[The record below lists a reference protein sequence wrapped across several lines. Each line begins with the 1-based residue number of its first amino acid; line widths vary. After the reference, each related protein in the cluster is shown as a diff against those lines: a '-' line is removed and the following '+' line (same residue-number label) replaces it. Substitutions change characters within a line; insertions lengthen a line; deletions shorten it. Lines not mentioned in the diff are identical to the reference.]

1 MNKVLRL
8 VCAAS
13 AGAAVMYFFDP
24 DRGKRRRALVRDKAK
39 HTLKMA
45 NETVDKTGRDLRNH
59 AVGTFCRVQSL
70 FRERVLTDAVLQERV
85 RSKMGRV
92 ISHPKAVK
100 VEATDGVVSLSG
112 PIMASEEHPLLEA
125 VIGIAGV
132 KGIDNLLEVQAQV
145 AAAPA
150 LQV

>member
-1 MNKVLRL
+1 MNKALRL

-13 AGAAVMYFFDP
+13 AGAAAMYFLDP

-39 HTLKMA
+39 HTFKVA
-45 NETVDKTGRDLRNH
+45 NDTVNKTGRDFRNH
-59 AVGTFCRVQSL
+59 VTGTFCRVQSL
-70 FRERVLTDAVLQERV
+70 FRERVSTDAVLQARV

-112 PIMASEEHPLLEA
+112 PVMAWEEHPLLEA
-125 VIGIAGV
+125 ITGIDGV
-132 KGIDNLLEVQAQV
+132 KGIENLLEVQVQAD
-145 AAAPA
+145 AAPA
-150 LQV
+150 LQG

>member
-24 DRGKRRRALVRDKAK
+24 DRGKKRRALLRDKTK
-39 HTLKMA
+39 HTIKAA
-45 NETVDKTGRDLRNH
+45 NDKVDRTGRDFRNH
-59 AVGTFCRVQSL
+59 VVGTFCRAQSL
-70 FRERVLTDAVLQERV
+70 FRERELTDAVLQERV

-100 VEATDGVVSLSG
+100 VVATGGIVSVSG
-112 PIMASEEHPLLEA
+112 PIMAWEEHPLLDA
-125 VIGIAGV
+125 IDGIDGV
-132 KGIDNLLEVQAQV
+132 KGIENLLDVHEQAGD
-145 AAAPA
+145 APA
-150 LQV
+150 LHG

>member
-39 HTLKMA
+39 HTFKVA
-45 NETVDKTGRDLRNH
+45 NETVEKTGHNLRNH
-59 AVGTFCRVQSL
+59 VTGTFCRVQSL
-70 FRERVLTDAVLQERV
+70 FRERELTDAVLQERV

-92 ISHPKAVK
+92 VSHPKAVK
-100 VEATDGVVSLSG
+100 VEAIDGVVSLRG

-125 VIGIAGV
+125 VTGINGV
-132 KGIDNLLEVQAQV
+132 KGIENLLEVQLQV
-145 AAAPA
+145 GDAPA